1 MEARHRAVRGA
12 TYGVWTF
19 RVRGRMVGFEPF
31 EPKVAIQCF
40 ARRVRVSIPVFFEC
54 DPSIIYGVF
63 DTLWAAGKVW
73 DTVQGGV
80 PEGGLFEPR
89 LVAAQPGPLELITGV
104 SIVPQDTVDA
114 LRRPMWC
121 SCRT

>member
-1 MEARHRAVRGA
+1 M
-12 TYGVWTF
+12 F
-19 RVRGRMVGFEPF
+19 RE
-31 EPKVAIQCF
+31 KI
-40 ARRVRVSIPVFFEC
+40 RVSIPVFSEC

-89 LVAAQPGPLELITGV
+89 LVAAQPGPLEAHHRRQHRSAGHGR
-104 SIVPQDTVDA
+104 SA
-114 LRRPMWC
+114 LRRPTSC